1 MEQEEQENMDVPED
15 KDHIP
20 EDEAEHEEM
29 ENEIAG
35 TTKEQYYYLKKMKR
49 KMIVNLKT
57 KWKMNKI

>member
-35 TTKEQYYYLKKMKR
+35 TTKEQYYYLKK
-49 KMIVNLKT
+49 
-57 KWKMNKI
+57 